1 MTDTIKT
8 GTVLIEED
16 ALMPESLRFE
26 SEPWTPFYM
35 AGEIIRELPKASGQQ
50 SKYGS
55 EGNMA
60 HSNIVIDHYDHPR
73 DVGRL
78 PKDDPNGGNGLL
90 GAPDGDV
97 MKLQMKINSET
108 QVIEEAEFKTS
119 FGCGSA
125 IASSSLATE
134 WVKGKTSRK
143 RWPSRTRISSASSAF
158 PRATLLD
165 ATRYSRIGGRL
176 HLVSSPIF

>member
-1 MTDTIKT
+1 MADTINT
-8 GTVLIEED
+8 GTMLIEEG
-16 ALMPESLRFE
+16 ALLPESLRFE
-26 SEPWTPFYM
+26 SEPWTPFYK
-35 AGEIIRELPKASGQQ
+35 AGEVILELRKASGKQ

-60 HSNIVIDHYDHPR
+60 RSDKVIDHYDHPR
-73 DVGRL
+73 DIGSL
-78 PKDDPNGGNGLL
+78 PTDDPQGGIGPL
-90 GAPDGDV
+90 GAPECGDV

-108 QVIEEAEFKTS
+108 QVTEEAEFKT

-143 RWPSRTRISSASSAF
+143 RWPSRTRISSASSAL
-158 PRATLLD
+158 PPCNPARCNKILQNWGEATP
-165 ATRYSRIGGRL
+165 GG
-176 HLVSSPIF
+176 